1 LPEEFVDEI
10 LFAFEQLHSARNEFS
25 SATVI
30 YVESC
35 AIDQKLVPGISR
47 FNVKA
52 WVQAV
57 FPQLPKADWCV
68 FSKHV
73 GKQYVLNLCN
83 VTQTAGKL
91 TLQNKTVPATLNMQ
105 RSPFS
110 SSATSIS
117 SVSPDVDEGVVLA
130 YGELDK

>member
-1 LPEEFVDEI
+1 MPEEFVDEI
-10 LFAFEQLHSARNEFS
+10 LFAFEQLHSARNQFS

-57 FPQLPKADWCV
+57 FPQLSQADLCV
-68 FSKHV
+68 VCKPI
-73 GKQYVLNLCN
+73 GKQYMFNL
-83 VTQTAGKL
+83 
-91 TLQNKTVPATLNMQ
+91 
-105 RSPFS
+105 
-110 SSATSIS
+110 
-117 SVSPDVDEGVVLA
+117 
-130 YGELDK
+130 